1 MENEDIEIVVDE
13 SVSPGTDISVPVVEE
28 EKTINELLLEI
39 VDALSPDEEASP
51 QDEELTEIETEEP
64 ELSYGTSPEIPY
76 YVDFSELLE
85 FIKQQ
90 EYVTKEDVS
99 VILEDKN
106 RTVFD
111 KELKFWVV
119 GFISTYLPTMLLC
132 LYIINVFSALGLILF
147 KLASVF

>member
-13 SVSPGTDISVPVVEE
+13 TVSPGTDMPVPVVEE
-28 EKTINELLLEI
+28 EKTTNELLQEI
-39 VDALSPDEEASP
+39 VDVLSPDEEASP
-51 QDEELTEIETEEP
+51 EEEELTEVETEEP
-64 ELSYGTSPEIPY
+64 EVSYGTTPESPY

-106 RTVFD
+106 KTVFD
-111 KELKFWVV
+111 KELNEYSVTETLV
-119 GFISTYLPTMLLC
+119 LVLVLIIVIRYMCST
-132 LYIINVFSALGLILF
+132 IERFFGRWI
-147 KLASVF
+147 